1 MKIRC
6 KECKTIYDNSE
17 KYCPYCF
24 ARTNAVVRYKASVDN
39 NRVEGSVMKK
49 RAAASYNYQKRATT
63 KYKAKNHKSQNMENV
78 IKTIAIIIAFIV
90 FVLNVIFG

>member
-6 KECKTIYDNSE
+6 RECKTIYDNSE

-24 ARTNAVVRYKASVDN
+24 TRTNAVVRYKANVDN

-49 RAAASYNYQKRATT
+49 RVSSTYNYQKRATT
-63 KYKAKNHKSQNMENV
+63 KYKAKKNKIQDKES
-78 IKTIAIIIAFIV
+78 ITKTIAIIIAFIV